1 MLVHCAQDMTLVV
14 PKWLLLGNAF
24 AAFAL
29 NLAVYL
35 LIGKT
40 SALTMNIAGTPA
52 SVVLLDMRP
61 LRGPASIDLNRP
73 CVPSQYP
80 AWDRITSALQL
91 AEFALEPVRRRREGL
106 AAHWPLG
113 VPVLCTSD
121 EAQPHRLRH
130 CLPCG
135 PLVRGC

>member
-1 MLVHCAQDMTLVV
+1 MQDMTLVV

-40 SALTMNIAGTPA
+40 SALTMNIAGAPD
-52 SVVLLDMRP
+52 SVVLFAICPAL
-61 LRGPASIDLNRP
+61 GPAST

-80 AWDRITSALQL
+80 AWACLIISA
-91 AEFALEPVRRRREGL
+91 
-106 AAHWPLG
+106 AAG
-113 VPVLCTSD
+113 
-121 EAQPHRLRH
+121 
-130 CLPCG
+130 
-135 PLVRGC
+135 